1 MRKAAGIRS
10 ALESMQQYFMLNYLH
25 GICPSCS
32 NNNWHFSAEMAPWQS
47 NAAISTQVNFSG
59 PSRKNHLHPISLAL
73 PTSLSLSLA
82 LAGFHLAKAFV
93 LASEPAADV
102 ECADGVCTVKLAS
115 TFLLE
120 WQRKVLCASRRRRRR
135 QRRIVLQRRMKVCNI
150 KFLLSNK

>member
-1 MRKAAGIRS
+1 MRSKVCNNI
-10 ALESMQQYFMLNYLH
+10 
-25 GICPSCS
+25 SCS
-32 NNNWHFSAEMAPWQS
+32 TICTAFAHRAATIIGIFPRKWHRGRATRQFQHKSTLAAP
-47 NAAISTQVNFSG
+47 AAKTTCT
-59 PSRKNHLHPISLAL
+59 PSPSLSL
-73 PTSLSLSLA
+73 PLSLSLSLA

-115 TFLLE
+115 TFPLE
-120 WQRKVLCASRRRRRR
+120 WQRKVLCASRRRRRRRR